1 MGIYKKLTIAFV
13 ITITLAVIIITMII
27 IKIVKQQTGHQTNRN
42 AQELDRFRP
51 PTINKESVE
60 QITSAIGIIKTTR
73 KNIVSK
79 SPNTFIHSSV
89 AEPSTTVDH
98 IQNLTQLCKGIA
110 DKYRFS
116 QDSTV
121 QNTGTPV
128 VGSNLIYT
136 TPDVIHNTL
145 ENIGIRV
152 SFMYSTC
159 NHKVTQ

>member
-1 MGIYKKLTIAFV
+1 M
-13 ITITLAVIIITMII
+13 TLAVIIITLII
-27 IKIVKQQTGHQTNRN
+27 IKIVKQQTGHQTNIN
-42 AQELDRFRP
+42 TQEWDRFRP
-51 PTINKESVE
+51 PTINKQSVE
-60 QITSAIGIIKTTR
+60 QITSVIGIIKTTR

-79 SPNTFIHSSV
+79 SPNTFLHSSV
-89 AEPSTTVDH
+89 AEPSTTLNH
-98 IQNLTQLCKGIA
+98 IKNLTQLCKGIA

-128 VGSNLIYT
+128 VGNNLIDT
-136 TPDVIHNTL
+136 TPEVIHKTL
-145 ENIGIRV
+145 GNIGIRV